1 MTFYLGYIN
10 IKIKGQ
16 SVFTKE
22 NEKMTN
28 QKQKISMS
36 SFSIHIMPTYFKFLN
51 IIWTRKFLWYLP
63 KASLP
68 YCVDICVP
76 LQILPLTIHPIV
88 KGLPRPAPLEIHKRK
103 VFLFNPFTSGS
114 HPQEKFYMT
123 GNTCTLL
130 RLLPGLRKLT
140 VRIWWHLQNFTLF
153 KCHHLDNIF
162 ISSYSS

>member
-51 IIWTRKFLWYLP
+51 II
-63 KASLP
+63 
-68 YCVDICVP
+68 
-76 LQILPLTIHPIV
+76 
-88 KGLPRPAPLEIHKRK
+88 
-103 VFLFNPFTSGS
+103 
-114 HPQEKFYMT
+114 
-123 GNTCTLL
+123 
-130 RLLPGLRKLT
+130 
-140 VRIWWHLQNFTLF
+140 
-153 KCHHLDNIF
+153 
-162 ISSYSS
+162 